1 VEQRTGSAG
10 LPHGVAPPGPGD
22 PATIGA
28 WTVLGRLG
36 SGGMG
41 TVYLARSA
49 DGRLAAVKVI
59 RPELAADPAFVSRFR
74 FEVAAARRVAAFCTA
89 RVLDAGLEDDSPPWL
104 ATEFVAGDRLDEAVR
119 RGGPLDGASLEGL
132 AVGMAT
138 ALTAIHAA
146 GLVHRDLK
154 PANVLLGPFGPRV
167 IDFGMARAAGS
178 PDASGLT
185 LTGAVVG
192 TPGWMAPEQLTG
204 EPVTPAADVFAWGAL
219 VAFAGTGRPPFGT
232 GPVEALTY
240 RIVHGQ
246 PDLGGLPERL
256 GRVVAAAMARS
267 PGARPSARDLLLEL
281 LGHDAG
287 LAGRELTQGELPAAV
302 TEHLR
307 RTWVVPPAD
316 RPTQALG
323 PTATRPR
330 RRRRL
335 LLALLALPLAAALLL
350 AVRELPALQDRP
362 GTDRPTG
369 TTAIAAPATTRP
381 APTTTTTTIAT
392 QGRIGRPVVD
402 GALRFVVA
410 SVACNRRTI
419 GDLLPARANGRFCVA
434 RLEITNTGQAGRTL
448 VAEDQFLLDTAGRR
462 YGIDDRAML
471 RLDDPAFILSLPPGT
486 TTNGTLV
493 WDLPRQRKPA
503 AIELHESSGS
513 DGATVRL

>member
-10 LPHGVAPPGPGD
+10 LPHGVAPPGHGD

-41 TVYLARSA
+41 TVYLARSV

-89 RVLDAGLEDDSPPWL
+89 RVLDAGPEDDSPPWL
-104 ATEFVAGDRLDEAVR
+104 ATEFVAGDRLDEAIR

-167 IDFGMARAAGS
+167 IDFGIARAAGS
-178 PDASGLT
+178 PDAGGLT

-246 PDLGGLPERL
+246 PDLEGLPERL
-256 GRVVAAAMARS
+256 GRVVAAAMARQ

-287 LAGRELTQGELPAAV
+287 QAGRELAQGELPAAV

-362 GTDRPTG
+362 GTDRPSD
-369 TTAIAAPATTRP
+369 TTAIAAATTTRP
-381 APTTTTTTIAT
+381 APTTTTAA
-392 QGRIGRPVVD
+392 QGRIGSPVVD

-419 GDLLPARANGRFCVA
+419 GDLLPARASGRFCVA
-434 RLEITNTGQAGRTL
+434 RLEVTNTGQVGRAL
-448 VAEDQFLLDTAGRR
+448 VGEEQILLDTAGRR
-462 YGIDDRAML
+462 YGIDGRAML
-471 RLDDPAFILSLPPGT
+471 RLDEPAFLLSLPPGT

-493 WDLPRQRKPA
+493 WDLPKQRKPA